1 MWGGG
6 SLRLCNLSWCAAR
19 LAKLGQISQVLV
31 LAGMKTQFYHYV
43 FDLIILLSDSLMTEH
58 KMIFRNYNTSVHLVP
73 SLKIR
78 GLRFESCLGLYQSE
92 VLQLALA
99 R

>member
-1 MWGGG
+1 MC
-6 SLRLCNLSWCAAR
+6 SA
-19 LAKLGQISQVLV
+19 ISKVRSDLV
-31 LAGMKTQFYHYV
+31 VNSSGWNEDSVYHYV

-58 KMIFRNYNTSVHLVP
+58 KMIFINYNTSVHLVP

-78 GLRFESCLGLYQSE
+78 GLGFEGWLGIYQSE
-92 VLQLALA
+92 VLQFAVA

>member
-1 MWGGG
+1 MVIGGYP
-6 SLRLCNLSWCAAR
+6 
-19 LAKLGQISQVLV
+19 ISKVLIV
-31 LAGMKTQFYHYV
+31 LAGMKTLFYHYV

-58 KMIFRNYNTSVHLVP
+58 KMIFINYNTSVHLVP

-78 GLRFESCLGLYQSE
+78 GLGFEGWLGIYQSE
-92 VLQLALA
+92 VLQFAVA